1 MAPSERS
8 SLLPRGGLGAQ
19 DDVSVLSF
27 EAGGGG
33 GASQHT
39 AAGGGKP
46 SGPGGTDIL
55 GRGGGGASADAS
67 GARRPGARLSTARFV
82 TGALLACAALGTI
95 SVLAG
100 SSSSA
105 SSLTGLRQNLG
116 ISDTPANTPA
126 EQLDFGGGGVE
137 RGGAAVARGGDQ
149 GGDDARDAGR
159 VAAAAAAE
167 HLAADDTPRYTPV
180 APALAQAEQAP
191 AAAVAPVSAAAPQQA
206 CEPVFNFRESKC
218 AKVFLERTPMPTDDD
233 NGVLLV
239 GPRGRVVI
247 LVFIS
252 SLSYW
257 SGSPK
262 DRPRGGAGGCALG
275 SPAWGTRPATNPLK
289 RRACAR
295 STQRSNDFARLSWD
309 AN

>member
-239 GPRGRVVI
+239 GPRGRVVF

-262 DRPRGGAGGCALG
+262 NRPRGRRGVRARKSRLG
-275 SPAWGTRPATNPLK
+275 NRPGYEPSEKPCLCTINTK
-289 RRACAR
+289 K
-295 STQRSNDFARLSWD
+295 
-309 AN
+309 